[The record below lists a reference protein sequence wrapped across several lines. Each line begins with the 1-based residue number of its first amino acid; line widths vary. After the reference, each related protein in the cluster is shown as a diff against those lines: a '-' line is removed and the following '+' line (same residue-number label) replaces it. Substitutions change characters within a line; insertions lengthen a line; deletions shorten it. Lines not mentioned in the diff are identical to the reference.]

1 MSLCLYD
8 AHPWCN
14 KKGHVYVGNDDQEHN
29 KGCKHIGPTF
39 AWGNNCFEENRDKD
53 KFKILKYMIYAKK
66 KFKLNYSTTLLSN
79 LFIYYGVLIS
89 S

>member
-1 MSLCLYD
+1 MVQQERSC
-8 AHPWCN
+8 
-14 KKGHVYVGNDDQEHN
+14 VGNDDQEHN

-39 AWGNNCFEENRDKD
+39 AWGNIFKKKNCDKD
-53 KFKILKYMIYAKK
+53 NFKILKYILYAKK
-66 KFKLNYSTTLLSN
+66 KLKMKFSTTLLSN

>member
-1 MSLCLYD
+1 
-8 AHPWCN
+8 
-14 KKGHVYVGNDDQEHN
+14 
-29 KGCKHIGPTF
+29 
-39 AWGNNCFEENRDKD
+39 
-53 KFKILKYMIYAKK
+53 LKYMIYAKK